1 MSTEDR
7 IPLADWL
14 VAGLVAIGLHA
25 FLLLALTSS
34 DLARIG
40 EPQAKASTASRL
52 RIALGTPAAEP
63 APPPAVVARAR
74 PVAPPRPPSTRE
86 PAPAAAP
93 RIETE
98 SQPLPH
104 VAARAVPAAA
114 GDLRGADL
122 QNGGE
127 TEPAGEFRSDYF
139 SDLHARVVA
148 VLDYPPR
155 AKNERVEGTV
165 VVRVRIDRD
174 GRIQSSQVAESSGS
188 RVLDRHALRITKR
201 AAPFGPVPAHFEA
214 DDLAFE
220 LPVEFAL
227 RD

>member
-1 MSTEDR
+1 VYADSR

-40 EPQAKASTASRL
+40 EPQAKASSASRL
-52 RIALGTPAAEP
+52 RVALGTPAAEP

-74 PVAPPRPPSTRE
+74 PAAPPRPSSTRD
-86 PAPAAAP
+86 PAPAVAP

-98 SQPLPH
+98 SQPLPD
-104 VAARAVPAAA
+104 VAAAAVTAVA
-114 GDLRGADL
+114 GDPRGADP
-122 QNGGE
+122 QNGGQ

-139 SDLHARVVA
+139 SDLHAQVVA
-148 VLDYPPR
+148 ARDYPRR
-155 AKNERVEGTV
+155 ARLDGVEGTV
-165 VVRVRIDRD
+165 VLRVRIDRD
-174 GRIQSSQVAESSGS
+174 GRIQSSEVAETSGS

-201 AAPFGPVPAHFEA
+201 AAPFGPVPADFEA
-214 DDLAFE
+214 ADLAFE